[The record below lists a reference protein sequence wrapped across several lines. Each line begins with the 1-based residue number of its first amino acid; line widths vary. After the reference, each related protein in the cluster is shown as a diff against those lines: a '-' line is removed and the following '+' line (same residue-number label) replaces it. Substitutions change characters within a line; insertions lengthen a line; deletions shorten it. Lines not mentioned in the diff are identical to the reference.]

1 MRGFR
6 LGYLTREGFKN
17 IWVNR
22 FLSVATILVLVA
34 CLIIVGTGS
43 LIFLNINSLLD
54 LIEGQNV
61 VMVYVEDEAT
71 DYETESLG
79 LQLQNMNNIKNVEFV
94 PREDAFENQKEQF
107 GDKAALLEGLSPEIL
122 PDAYKVTVK
131 DLQQFDAT
139 VAEITVKE
147 IRKLESV
154 LQVREN
160 SDLASK
166 VETIRNAVSYIS
178 LGIIAILFFVSMFI
192 VSNTIRI
199 TIYNRRLEISIMKA
213 VGATNSF
220 IRWPFLVEGM
230 LLGIISAVVSLVLEY
245 VVYSVALIWFA
256 DLMATLG
263 GTPVEFLDYIWFFLA
278 VFGFIGV
285 VIGTTGSLISLN
297 KYLKEHNNV
306 VEND

>member
-1 MRGFR
+1 MKGIR

-22 FLSVATILVLVA
+22 FLSIATILVLVA

-61 VMVYVEDEAT
+61 VMVYVQDEAT
-71 DYETESLG
+71 EYETESLG
-79 LQLQNMNNIKNVEFV
+79 LQLEGMSNIRNVEFV
-94 PREDAFENQKEQF
+94 PREVAFENQKEQF
-107 GDKAALLEGLSPEIL
+107 GENAALLDGLSPEIL
-122 PDAYKVTVK
+122 PDAYKVTVD
-131 DLQQFDAT
+131 DLSMFDST
-139 VAEITVKE
+139 VDKIEN
-147 IRKLESV
+147 LESV

-178 LGIIAILFFVSMFI
+178 LGIVAILFFVSMFI

-230 LLGIISAVVSLVLEY
+230 LLGIISAVISLGLEY
-245 VVYSVALIWFA
+245 LVYSIALIWFS
-256 DLMATLG
+256 DIMAILG
-263 GTPVEFLDYIWFFLA
+263 GSPVEFLDYIWFFLA

>member
-1 MRGFR
+1 MKGIR

-61 VMVYVEDEAT
+61 VMVYVQDEAT

-79 LQLQNMNNIKNVEFV
+79 LQLEEMTNIKKVEFV
-94 PREDAFENQKEQF
+94 PREVAFESQKEQF
-107 GDKAALLEGLSPEIL
+107 GDKAALLEGLSAEIL
-122 PDAYKVTVK
+122 PDAYKVVVDDLSMFDNTVSK
-131 DLQQFDAT
+131 IRDLD
-139 VAEITVKE
+139 
-147 IRKLESV
+147 SV

-160 SDLASK
+160 SDLAGK

-178 LGIIAILFFVSMFI
+178 LGIVAILFLVSMFI

-230 LLGIISAVVSLVLEY
+230 LLGVISAVVSLALLY
-245 VVYSVALIWFA
+245 LVYSIALIWFA
-256 DLMATLG
+256 DLMSTLG

>member
-1 MRGFR
+1 MKSFR

-22 FLSVATILVLVA
+22 FLSIATILVLVA

-54 LIEGQNV
+54 IIEGQNI

-79 LQLQNMNNIKNVEFV
+79 LQLQNMDNIKNVEFV
-94 PREDAFENQKEQF
+94 PREDAFEKQKEQF
-107 GDKAALLEGLSPEIL
+107 GENAALLDGLSPEIL
-122 PDAYKVTVK
+122 PDAYKVTVN
-131 DLQQFDAT
+131 DLSLFNNT
-139 VAEITVKE
+139 VSKIK
-147 IRKLESV
+147 KLESV

-160 SDLASK
+160 SDLANK
-166 VETIRNAVSYIS
+166 VETVRDAVSYMS

-230 LLGIISAVVSLVLEY
+230 LLGIISAVISLALEY
-245 VVYSVALIWFA
+245 LVYSVALIWFS
-256 DLMATLG
+256 DIMALLG
-263 GTPVEFLDYIWFFLA
+263 GKPVEFFDYIWFFLA

>member
-17 IWVNR
+17 SWVNR

-61 VMVYVEDEAT
+61 VMVYVADEAT

-79 LQLQNMNNIKNVEFV
+79 LQLQNMNNVKNVEFV

-107 GDKAALLEGLSPEIL
+107 GDKAALLEGLSAEIL
-122 PDAYKVTVK
+122 PDAYKVVVD
-131 DLQQFDAT
+131 DLSMFDS
-139 VAEITVKE
+139 TVKE
-147 IRKLESV
+147 IKKLESV

-166 VETIRNAVSYIS
+166 VEMLRNAVSYIS
-178 LGIIAILFFVSMFI
+178 LGVIVILFLVSMFI

-220 IRWPFLVEGM
+220 IRWPFLVEGV
-230 LLGIISAVVSLVLEY
+230 LLGLISAVVSLLLEY
-245 VVYSVALIWFA
+245 VVYSIALIWFA
-256 DLMATLG
+256 DLMSTLG

-278 VFGFIGV
+278 VFVFIGV

>member
-1 MRGFR
+1 MKGIR

-61 VMVYVEDEAT
+61 VMVYVQDEAT

-79 LQLQNMNNIKNVEFV
+79 LQLEGMTNIKKVEFV
-94 PREDAFENQKEQF
+94 PREVAFESQKEQF
-107 GDKAALLEGLSPEIL
+107 GDKAALLEGLSAEIL
-122 PDAYKVTVK
+122 PDAYKVVVDDLSMFDSTVSK
-131 DLQQFDAT
+131 IRDLD
-139 VAEITVKE
+139 
-147 IRKLESV
+147 SV

-160 SDLASK
+160 SDLAGK

-178 LGIIAILFFVSMFI
+178 LGIVAILFLVSMFI

-230 LLGIISAVVSLVLEY
+230 LLGVISAVVSLALLY
-245 VVYSVALIWFA
+245 LVYSIALIWFA
-256 DLMATLG
+256 DIMSTLG

>member
-79 LQLQNMNNIKNVEFV
+79 LQLQNMNNVKNVEFV

-122 PDAYKVTVK
+122 PDAYKVVVD
-131 DLQQFDAT
+131 DLSMFDS
-139 VAEITVKE
+139 TVKE
-147 IRKLESV
+147 IKKIESV

-166 VETIRNAVSYIS
+166 VEMLRNAVSYIS
-178 LGIIAILFFVSMFI
+178 LGVIVILFLVSMFI

-220 IRWPFLVEGM
+220 IRWPFLVEGV
-230 LLGIISAVVSLVLEY
+230 LLGLISAVVSLLLEY
-245 VVYSVALIWFA
+245 VVYSIALIWFA
-256 DLMATLG
+256 DLMSTLG
-263 GTPVEFLDYIWFFLA
+263 GTPVEFLDYIWFFFA
-278 VFGFIGV
+278 IFVFIGV

>member
-61 VMVYVEDEAT
+61 VMVYVQDEAT
-71 DYETESLG
+71 DFETESLG
-79 LQLQNMNNIKNVEFV
+79 LQLQNMSNIKNVEFV
-94 PREDAFENQKEQF
+94 PREEAFENQKEQF
-107 GDKAALLEGLSPEIL
+107 GDKAALLEGLSAEIL
-122 PDAYKVTVK
+122 PDAYKVVVD
-131 DLQQFDAT
+131 DLSMFDS
-139 VAEITVKE
+139 TVKE
-147 IRKLESV
+147 IKKLESV

-220 IRWPFLVEGM
+220 IPR
-230 LLGIISAVVSLVLEY
+230 
-245 VVYSVALIWFA
+245 
-256 DLMATLG
+256 
-263 GTPVEFLDYIWFFLA
+263 
-278 VFGFIGV
+278 
-285 VIGTTGSLISLN
+285 
-297 KYLKEHNNV
+297 
-306 VEND
+306 

>member
-61 VMVYVEDEAT
+61 VMVYVQDEAT
-71 DYETESLG
+71 DFETESLG
-79 LQLQNMNNIKNVEFV
+79 LQLQNMSNIKNVEFV
-94 PREDAFENQKEQF
+94 PREEAFENQKEQF
-107 GDKAALLEGLSPEIL
+107 GDKAALLEGLSAEIL
-122 PDAYKVTVK
+122 PDAYKVVVD
-131 DLQQFDAT
+131 DLSMFDS
-139 VAEITVKE
+139 TVKE
-147 IRKLESV
+147 IKKLESV

-220 IRWPFLVEGM
+220 IRWPFLVEGV
-230 LLGIISAVVSLVLEY
+230 LLGLISAVVSLVLEY
-245 VVYSVALIWFA
+245 VVYSFALIWFA
-256 DLMATLG
+256 DLMSTLG

>member
-1 MRGFR
+1 MKGIR

-61 VMVYVEDEAT
+61 VMVYVQDEAT

-79 LQLQNMNNIKNVEFV
+79 LQLEGMTNIKKVEFV
-94 PREDAFENQKEQF
+94 PREVAFESQKEQF
-107 GDKAALLEGLSPEIL
+107 GDKDALLEGLSAEIL
-122 PDAYKVTVK
+122 RDAYKVVVDDLSMFDNTVSK
-131 DLQQFDAT
+131 IRDLD
-139 VAEITVKE
+139 
-147 IRKLESV
+147 SV

-160 SDLASK
+160 SDLAGK
-166 VETIRNAVSYIS
+166 VETIRNAVSYIR
-178 LGIIAILFFVSMFI
+178 LGIVAILFLVSMFI

-230 LLGIISAVVSLVLEY
+230 LLGVISAVVSLALLY
-245 VVYSVALIWFA
+245 LVYSIALIWFA
-256 DLMATLG
+256 DLMSTLG

>member
-61 VMVYVEDEAT
+61 VMVYVQDEAT

-79 LQLQNMNNIKNVEFV
+79 LQLQDMNNVKNVEFV

-122 PDAYKVTVK
+122 PDAYKVVVD
-131 DLQQFDAT
+131 DLSMFDS
-139 VAEITVKE
+139 TVKE
-147 IRKLESV
+147 IKKLESV

-160 SDLASK
+160 SDLANK
-166 VETIRNAVSYIS
+166 VETMRNAVSYIS

-220 IRWPFLVEGM
+220 IRWPFLVEGV

-256 DLMATLG
+256 DLMSTLG

>member
-22 FLSVATILVLVA
+22 FLSVATVLVLVA

-122 PDAYKVTVK
+122 PDAYKVVVD
-131 DLQQFDAT
+131 DLSMFDS
-139 VAEITVKE
+139 TVKE

-256 DLMATLG
+256 DLMSTLG

>member
-79 LQLQNMNNIKNVEFV
+79 LQLQNMSNIKNVEFV

-122 PDAYKVTVK
+122 PDAYKVVVDDLSMFDSTVS
-131 DLQQFDAT
+131 
-139 VAEITVKE
+139 EIK
-147 IRKLESV
+147 KLEAV

-230 LLGIISAVVSLVLEY
+230 LLGVISAVVSLVLEY

-256 DLMATLG
+256 DLMSTLG

>member
-122 PDAYKVTVK
+122 PDAYKVVVD
-131 DLQQFDAT
+131 DLSMFDS
-139 VAEITVKE
+139 TVKE

-256 DLMATLG
+256 DLMSTLG

>member
-1 MRGFR
+1 MKGIR

-61 VMVYVEDEAT
+61 VMVYVDDNAT

-79 LQLQNMNNIKNVEFV
+79 LQLEGMNNIKKVEFV
-94 PREDAFENQKEQF
+94 PREVAFENQKEQF
-107 GDKAALLEGLSPEIL
+107 GDKAALLEGLSAEIL
-122 PDAYKVTVK
+122 PDAYKVVVEDLSMFDSTVSK
-131 DLQQFDAT
+131 IKNMDL
-139 VAEITVKE
+139 
-147 IRKLESV
+147 V
-154 LQVREN
+154 LKVREN

-178 LGIIAILFFVSMFI
+178 LGIVAILFLVSMFI

-230 LLGIISAVVSLVLEY
+230 LLGVISAVVSLALLY
-245 VVYSVALIWFA
+245 LVYSIALIWFA
-256 DLMATLG
+256 DLMSTLG

-285 VIGTTGSLISLN
+285 VIGTTGSIISLN

>member
-1 MRGFR
+1 MKGIR

-61 VMVYVEDEAT
+61 VMVYVQDEAT

-79 LQLQNMNNIKNVEFV
+79 LQLEGMSNIKNVEFV
-94 PREDAFENQKEQF
+94 PREVAFENQKEQF
-107 GDKAALLEGLSPEIL
+107 GDKAALLEGLSAEIL
-122 PDAYKVTVK
+122 PDAYKVVVDDLSMFDSTVSKIK
-131 DLQQFDAT
+131 DMDL
-139 VAEITVKE
+139 
-147 IRKLESV
+147 V
-154 LQVREN
+154 LQVHEN
-160 SDLASK
+160 SELAGK

-178 LGIIAILFFVSMFI
+178 LGIVAILFLVSMFI

-230 LLGIISAVVSLVLEY
+230 LLGIISAVVSLALLY
-245 VVYSVALIWFA
+245 LVYSIALIWFA
-256 DLMATLG
+256 DLMSTLG

>member
-1 MRGFR
+1 MKGIR

-61 VMVYVEDEAT
+61 VMVYVQDEAT

-79 LQLQNMNNIKNVEFV
+79 LQLEGMTNIKKVEFV
-94 PREDAFENQKEQF
+94 PREVAFESQKKQF
-107 GDKAALLEGLSPEIL
+107 GDKAALLEGLSAEIL
-122 PDAYKVTVK
+122 PDAYKVVVDDLSMFDNTVSK
-131 DLQQFDAT
+131 IRDLD
-139 VAEITVKE
+139 
-147 IRKLESV
+147 SV

-160 SDLASK
+160 SDLAGK

-178 LGIIAILFFVSMFI
+178 LGIVAILFLVSMFI

-230 LLGIISAVVSLVLEY
+230 LLGVISAVVSLALLY
-245 VVYSVALIWFA
+245 LVYSIALIWFA
-256 DLMATLG
+256 DLMSTLG

>member
-22 FLSVATILVLVA
+22 FLSVATVLVLVA

-61 VMVYVEDEAT
+61 VMVYVRDEAT

-79 LQLQNMNNIKNVEFV
+79 LQLQDMNNIKNVEFV

-107 GDKAALLEGLSPEIL
+107 GDKAALLEGLSAEIL
-122 PDAYKVTVK
+122 PDAYKVVVDDLSMFDSTVN
-131 DLQQFDAT
+131 
-139 VAEITVKE
+139 EIK
-147 IRKLESV
+147 KLETV
-154 LQVREN
+154 LKVREN

-166 VETIRNAVSYIS
+166 VEMLRNAVSYIS
-178 LGIIAILFFVSMFI
+178 LGVIVILFLVSMFI

-220 IRWPFLVEGM
+220 IRWPFLVEGV
-230 LLGIISAVVSLVLEY
+230 LLGLISAVVSLLLEY
-245 VVYSVALIWFA
+245 VVYSIALIWFA
-256 DLMATLG
+256 DLMSTLG

-278 VFGFIGV
+278 VFVFIGV

>member
-1 MRGFR
+1 MKGIR

-22 FLSVATILVLVA
+22 FLSVATVLVLVA

-61 VMVYVEDEAT
+61 VMVYVDDNAT

-79 LQLQNMNNIKNVEFV
+79 LQLEGMNNIKKVEFV
-94 PREDAFENQKEQF
+94 PREVAFENQKEQF
-107 GDKAALLEGLSPEIL
+107 GDKAALLEGLSAEIL
-122 PDAYKVTVK
+122 PDAYKVVVEDLSMFDSTVSK
-131 DLQQFDAT
+131 IKGMDL
-139 VAEITVKE
+139 
-147 IRKLESV
+147 V
-154 LQVREN
+154 LKVREN

-178 LGIIAILFFVSMFI
+178 LGIVAILFLVSMFI

-230 LLGIISAVVSLVLEY
+230 LLGVISAVVSLALLY
-245 VVYSVALIWFA
+245 LVYSIALIWFA
-256 DLMATLG
+256 DLMSTLG